1 MRSTKVNENIA
12 RHRALWES
20 TVWGL
25 TRALLGVIPKSVRGI
40 TLNFDGETIQIT
52 VFFETQPTE
61 RDINAMQD
69 VEAELISHHDY
80 LSDLVLEVVP
90 ITDSLIGRAKNWGWV
105 YLRRE
110 D

>member
-1 MRSTKVNENIA
+1 
-12 RHRALWES
+12 
-20 TVWGL
+20 
-25 TRALLGVIPKSVRGI
+25 
-40 TLNFDGETIQIT
+40 
-52 VFFETQPTE
+52 
-61 RDINAMQD
+61 MQD